1 MLSQPSK
8 SNRPLR
14 LIAIFCL
21 ASASAIFL
29 ICTENTPAA
38 LAPIFFILIF
48 TLAPNRR

>member
-1 MLSQPSK
+1 MLTQPSK

-21 ASASAIFL
+21 AAASAILF
-29 ICTENTPAA
+29 ICTENIPSAM
-38 LAPIFFILIF
+38 APILFILIF